1 MIAVFSQRT
10 DGTALLSLGYPNGQ
24 GEFQAFVVLARQA
37 PGRATGTADEP
48 PRQRGAR

>member
-1 MIAVFSQRT
+1 MMAGFSQRR

-37 PGRATGTADEP
+37 PARATGSADERP
-48 PRQRGAR
+48 KR